1 MQRAVGA
8 TARLIEARLATSLGQ
23 HAVAPALSTAS
34 SWACQRALS
43 TARLGRDSGST
54 AAALAST
61 FGSSAAAARRALSSS
76 VPARAAVP
84 VDPHTH
90 EPTSPAG
97 EQGDGA
103 RTLGPNGNSS
113 FHLTGR
119 AAYLD
124 LQVRGRS
131 RRVAATNCRAACLAV
146 IVVVQQ
152 AYIRIRGRSLA
163 PTVS

>member
-8 TARLIEARLATSLGQ
+8 TARLLEARLATSLAQ

-34 SWACQRALS
+34 SCACERALS
-43 TARLGRDSGST
+43 TARLGRDSGS
-54 AAALAST
+54 AAALASM
-61 FGSSAAAARRALSSS
+61 FGSSEAAGRRALSSS

-113 FHLTGR
+113 FQLTGR

-124 LQVRGRS
+124 LQVGSGR
-131 RRVAATNCRAACLAV
+131 RRVAATNCRA
-146 IVVVQQ
+146 
-152 AYIRIRGRSLA
+152 G
-163 PTVS
+163 